1 MKKILALVA
10 AFAVVTVVGCDTKP
24 TTAASGGKTVTTSTS
39 PATTATTT
47 STTIAK

>member
-24 TTAASGGKTVTTSTS
+24 TPGGTTVKSTSVTTT
-39 PATTATTT
+39 
-47 STTIAK
+47 K